1 MKSLGWLTGCALAL
15 ACAHEGKGVAGESD
29 TNMKGTVATEASQ
42 RQAASTADAATAAIR
57 PFHVDVPE
65 KALVDLRRRIAA
77 TRWPDK
83 ETVAD
88 QSQGAHL
95 AKLQALVRYWGS
107 GYDWRKA
114 EAKLNALP
122 QFTTN
127 VDGLDIH
134 FIHVRSR
141 HKNALPVIIT
151 HGWPGSVLELI
162 KVIWPLTDPTAHGG
176 SAEDAFDVVIPSVPG
191 YGFSGKPTG
200 TGWDT
205 DHIAR
210 VWAELMNRLGYTRYV
225 AQGGD
230 WGAPISSAMAR
241 QAPAG
246 LLGIHLNL
254 PATVPPEVT
263 AALAS
268 GAPAPAGLSEK
279 ERAVLESLMTYAKKG
294 SSAYNVMMTARPQ
307 AVGYGLTDSPA
318 GLAAWLLVHPGFAQ
332 WTYGDDPEQSPT
344 KDEVL
349 DDFTLYW
356 LTNSATS
363 SARLYWENGGRG
375 VISAAAQKTDEI
387 SLPVAITVFP
397 DDVYRPPET
406 WARRAYRNLIYF
418 HEVDRGGHFAAWEQ
432 PELFATEIR
441 VAFKSLRPADGKVA
455 AR

>member
-1 MKSLGWLTGCALAL
+1 MHVMSTSLG
-15 ACAHEGKGVAGESD
+15 ACAFGLVLLAAVSGAKAGSAVEGDS
-29 TNMKGTVATEASQ
+29 
-42 RQAASTADAATAAIR
+42 IR
-57 PFHVDVPE
+57 PFHIKIPKE
-65 KALVDLRRRIAA
+65 ALVDLRRRIAA

-88 QSQGAHL
+88 QSQGAQL
-95 AKLQALVRYWGS
+95 AKLQELVRYWGS

-122 QFTTN
+122 QFMTTI
-127 VDGLDIH
+127 DGLDIH

-151 HGWPGSVLELI
+151 HGWPGSVVELL
-162 KVIWPLTDPTAHGG
+162 KVIGPLTDPTAHGG

-200 TGWDT
+200 TGWDP

-210 VWAELMNRLGYTRYV
+210 AWAELMKRLGYSRYV

-254 PATVPPEVT
+254 PATVPPEVA
-263 AALAS
+263 AALA
-268 GAPAPAGLSEK
+268 GGPALAGLSEK
-279 ERAVLESLMTYAKKG
+279 ERTVFESLITYAKKG

-318 GLAAWLLVHPGFAQ
+318 GLAAWILVHPGFSR
-332 WTYGDDPEQSPT
+332 WTYGDDPEKSPT
-344 KDEVL
+344 KDDVL
-349 DDFTLYW
+349 DDITLYW

-375 VISAAAQKTDEI
+375 VTSAAAQKTAEI

-432 PELFATEIR
+432 PELFAAELR
-441 VAFKSLRPADGKVA
+441 AAFRSLR
-455 AR
+455 RST

>member
-1 MKSLGWLTGCALAL
+1 MNAIAPMCHRRAVSILGLVLLAAAFRDRTALA
-15 ACAHEGKGVAGESD
+15 A
-29 TNMKGTVATEASQ
+29 EAQ
-42 RQAASTADAATAAIR
+42 VR

-65 KALVDLRRRIAA
+65 KALLDLRQRIAA
-77 TRWPDK
+77 TRWPDR

-88 QSQGAHL
+88 RSQGAQL
-95 AKLQALVRYWGS
+95 AKLQALVRHWGTD
-107 GYDWRKA
+107 YDWRKA

-122 QFTTN
+122 QFMTTI
-127 VDGLDIH
+127 DGLDVH

-162 KVIWPLTDPTAHGG
+162 KVIGPLTDPTAHGG
-176 SAEDAFDVVIPSVPG
+176 RAEDAFDVVIPSVPG

-200 TGWDT
+200 TGWDP

-210 VWAELMNRLGYTRYV
+210 AWAELMKRLGYTRYV

-254 PATVPPEVT
+254 PATVPPEVA
-263 AALAS
+263 AALA
-268 GAPAPAGLSEK
+268 GGGPAPAGLSEK
-279 ERAVLESLMTYAKKG
+279 ERAVFEALMTYAKQG
-294 SSAYNVMMTARPQ
+294 NSAYFVMMTARPQ

-318 GLAAWLLVHPGFAQ
+318 GLAAWILVHPGFAQ
-332 WTYGDDPEQSPT
+332 WTYGDDPEKSPT
-344 KDEVL
+344 KDDVL
-349 DDFTLYW
+349 DDITLYW

-375 VISAAAQKTDEI
+375 SVIVAAAQKTAEI

-406 WARRAYRNLIYF
+406 WGRRAYRNLIYF

-432 PELFATEIR
+432 PELFAAELR
-441 VAFKSLRPADGKVA
+441 AALRSLRE
-455 AR
+455 R